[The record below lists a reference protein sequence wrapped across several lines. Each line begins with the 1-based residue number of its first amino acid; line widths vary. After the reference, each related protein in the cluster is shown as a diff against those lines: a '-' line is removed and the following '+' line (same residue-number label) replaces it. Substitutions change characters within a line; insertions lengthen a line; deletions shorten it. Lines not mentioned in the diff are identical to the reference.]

1 MGESILVAISN
12 IVAEKLGLKEAL
24 KKTGEEALKAFVW
37 APLTEVVKR
46 FFTSEQETKEFVKK
60 ISTKE
65 ANNIRKPYRDVEDVY
80 EEMSGKESSEELYSA
95 IEDFFKNNQ
104 KAVSDANLQR
114 GQDVTYIG
122 GTINNNDKGV
132 VNVSYG
138 PQINTLN
145 FH

>member
-60 ISTKE
+60 I
-65 ANNIRKPYRDVEDVY
+65 
-80 EEMSGKESSEELYSA
+80 
-95 IEDFFKNNQ
+95 
-104 KAVSDANLQR
+104 NL
-114 GQDVTYIG
+114 
-122 GTINNNDKGV
+122 
-132 VNVSYG
+132 S
-138 PQINTLN
+138 L
-145 FH
+145 